1 MDYIQILDLVYKLR
15 LVRAMGAKLLQADAQ
30 LKGAAEK
37 LTEVANDCALYPAG
51 VNGSV
56 PEAYQNT
63 VKYVTAFHHYIQ
75 RVRMGLKWLLERC
88 YDSATDLRS
97 RLNPVY
103 CSMSA
108 PRISTVNEHKH
119 ENVFLAND

>member
-1 MDYIQILDLVYKLR
+1 MPPSARPRLGDARINRIQCQDGLR
-15 LVRAMGAKLLQADAQ
+15 EACARSD
-30 LKGAAEK
+30 
-37 LTEVANDCALYPAG
+37 ALYPAG